1 MKGPPH
7 HQTRTFKPTAGSPK
21 KPVLRAAAH
30 RRERENGYQ
39 SEPIMKDNLVTVSS
53 VMSTRTKIIEA
64 SFTTIPISKQTA
76 NPQPESRISSDLLPD
91 IPTWLACTAAIFFLL
106 GIIMSMLLYCVN
118 FPPKVAWSGE
128 RSRNKRHEYQVID
141 PHNLWV
147 NETSRGSIYD
157 SSPAGSGYQP
167 KNVPSSASS
176 TPQELHY
183 RRNKRGLAVETRA
196 TGIGLGLEVP
206 TIRTLSPSHRKT
218 LPDNDAAVDEL
229 YDPAATSWR
238 PLSAS
243 LHSDQSLLNSTWTN
257 AEDDRADLQERDL
270 ETGLPIKNRGPWLTP
285 VPSPAGS
292 ASSRS
297 SSSSQI
303 RILSMLGNGVERA
316 ADYFARVLDDQV
328 QKGDA
333 EGGLLLSVK
342 DCEREQ
348 WPPLEMAHVGN
359 AKKRC

>member
-7 HQTRTFKPTAGSPK
+7 HQTRSSKPTAGSLKEPK
-21 KPVLRAAAH
+21 PRAAAH
-30 RRERENGYQ
+30 RREREHGHR
-39 SEPIMKDNLVTVSS
+39 SEPILKDNLVTVNS
-53 VMSTRTKIIEA
+53 VMSMRTKIIEA
-64 SFTTIPISKQTA
+64 TFTTTPISKQTA
-76 NPQPESRISSDLLPD
+76 SPQPESRISPDLLPD
-91 IPTWLACTAAIFFLL
+91 IPTWLACTVAIFFLL

-118 FPPKVAWSGE
+118 FPPKVAWSRE
-128 RSRNKRHEYQVID
+128 RSRNKRREYQVIN
-141 PHNLWV
+141 PRNLWV
-147 NETSRGSIYD
+147 NETNRDSIHD

-167 KNVPSSASS
+167 KNVPSSNSS

-206 TIRTLSPSHRKT
+206 TIRTSSPSYRKVA
-218 LPDNDAAVDEL
+218 PDDDAADEL
-229 YDPAATSWR
+229 CDRAVTSWR

-257 AEDDRADLQERDL
+257 AEDDRSDAPEHDL
-270 ETGLPIKNRGPWLTP
+270 ETGLPNKNRGPWLTP
-285 VPSPAGS
+285 IPSPSGS

-297 SSSSQI
+297 SSSSQV
-303 RILSMLGNGVERA
+303 RILAMLGNGVERA

-328 QKGDA
+328 QNGDA